1 MKDVARM
8 SRVFL
13 MSNDL
18 RLRGQIELELRRS
31 QHVVHARAMSAF
43 FTTEA
48 RSFEP
53 DAIILDCRDESAAAQ
68 VRLELLRDPILSSIP
83 LVAIAH
89 SSEEAHAFG
98 AQALLPR
105 PVQSGDA
112 THVVSALIPARPAQ
126 QI

>member
-1 MKDVARM
+1 M

-13 MSNDL
+13 LSDDL

-31 QHVVHARAMSAF
+31 HHFVHARGLTPF
-43 FTTEA
+43 FGNEA
-48 RSFEP
+48 RSFQP
-53 DAIILDCRDESAAAQ
+53 DVIILDCRDETSAARA
-68 VRLELLRDPILSSIP
+68 RLELLRDSILNIVP

-105 PVQSGDA
+105 PVQSGDVI
-112 THVVSALIPARPAQ
+112 HVMSALIPARPAQ
-126 QI
+126 QL

>member
-1 MKDVARM
+1 MT
-8 SRVFL
+8 RVL
-13 MSNDL
+13 LLSDDL

-31 QHVVHARAMSAF
+31 HHIVSARDTGPFFASEARAF
-43 FTTEA
+43 G
-48 RSFEP
+48 P
-53 DAIILDCRDESAAAQ
+53 DVIILDCRDETTAAQ
-68 VRLELLRDPILSSIP
+68 ARLEILRDAVLGDIP

-105 PVQSGDA
+105 PVHFGDVM
-112 THVVSALIPARPAQ
+112 HVLSALVPARPAQ

>member
-1 MKDVARM
+1 MT
-8 SRVFL
+8 RVFL
-13 MSNDL
+13 LSDDL

-31 QHVVHARAMSAF
+31 HHFVQARGISPF
-43 FTTEA
+43 FTSEA
-48 RSFEP
+48 RSFRP
-53 DAIILDCRDESAAAQ
+53 DVIILDCRDETAAAQ
-68 VRLELLRDPILSSIP
+68 ARLELLRDAVLVNVP

-105 PVQSGDA
+105 PVQTGDI
-112 THVVSALIPARPAQ
+112 THVLGALVPARPAQ